1 MRNAASH
8 PLVMFFL
15 GMLAY
20 WALQH
25 FTGFGTSGQGAHQH
39 PGGLA
44 A

>member
-1 MRNAASH
+1 MRS
-8 PLVMFFL
+8 PFVIFL
-15 GMLAY
+15 LGFGAY

-25 FTGFGTSGQGAHQH
+25 FTGFGTSGLGAQRH

>member
-1 MRNAASH
+1 MRNLSAH
-8 PLVMFFL
+8 PVVCVLL
-15 GMLAY
+15 GMLLY
-20 WALQH
+20 WAIQH